1 MEMKLEEKSTKI
13 DERRGDVRNLIDEK
27 NSLQRTVKALSNEV
41 EQLSVVN
48 EKLLGQLQ
56 VKDFYEEYSKVME
69 ELTKLKAGHMTLI
82 NMI

>member
-13 DERRGDVRNLIDEK
+13 DERRGDVRSLIDEK

-48 EKLLGQLQ
+48 EKLLGELQ
-56 VKDFYEEYSKVME
+56 V
-69 ELTKLKAGHMTLI
+69 
-82 NMI
+82 